1 MVSLK
6 RDFFVLSF
14 VYRVFSHRNNTL
26 NIFLKTILIVFSEPW
41 NNNNFNNNN
50 YRNDDDDDDDD
61 RGMDGN

>member
-26 NIFLKTILIVFSEPW
+26 NIFFKTILIVFSEP
-41 NNNNFNNNN
+41 
-50 YRNDDDDDDDD
+50 
-61 RGMDGN
+61 